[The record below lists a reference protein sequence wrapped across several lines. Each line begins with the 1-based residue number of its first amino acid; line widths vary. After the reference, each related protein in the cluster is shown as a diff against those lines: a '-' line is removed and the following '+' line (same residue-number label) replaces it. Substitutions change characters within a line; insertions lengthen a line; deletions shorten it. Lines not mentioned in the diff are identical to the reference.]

1 MFIYIL
7 ILDMVYSKFPNI
19 GSKEIQS
26 QISRWFSGAKDR
38 EGGKKERLEKSS
50 TIRGKNSN

>member
-1 MFIYIL
+1 MFIYIS

-19 GSKEIQS
+19 GGTEIQS

>member
-19 GSKEIQS
+19 DGNEIQS

-38 EGGKKERLEKSS
+38 EGGKKSS
-50 TIRGKNSN
+50 IIVHQRKKF

>member
-7 ILDMVYSKFPNI
+7 ILEVIYTKFPNI
-19 GSKEIQS
+19 AGKEIQS

-50 TIRGKNSN
+50 NIRGNNSN

>member
-38 EGGKKERLEKSS
+38 EGGKEERLGKSS
-50 TIRGKNSN
+50 TIKEKNSN